1 MFNRWFYWNKA
12 LLLSLIG
19 LFIVIPALIGAAA
32 WAVKYS
38 VPSQALNQDNAD
50 GPTTRQQASDGLEK
64 RINILLLGLDDGDFD
79 NPESPRR
86 SDTMIVA
93 SIDPEAKT
101 VNLLSIPRD
110 SRVTIP
116 EHQGYDKITHA
127 FFYGGPKLA
136 VRTVESFLNVPID
149 YYLVIDWQAFIK
161 AVDILG
167 GVDLNVEHAMNYDDP
182 YENLSIHL
190 QKGYQH
196 LDGQKAGEY
205 VRFRHDELGDIGRVQ
220 RQELFLQALES
231 QLLQT
236 GTLVKLPALATALY
250 RYVQTDM
257 NIYAMIRLA
266 ETLKDV
272 GPDDLHTA
280 MIPGDFAT
288 IDDLSYWQP
297 DMKSTRKVVDNM
309 LKTPWAHQQYGYGEK
324 P

>member
-1 MFNRWFYWNKA
+1 MKRWFFWNRTLVSCLVLIITA
-12 LLLSLIG
+12 IILLC
-19 LFIVIPALIGAAA
+19 A
-32 WAVKYS
+32 WGWAAVKSTSSGASYR
-38 VPSQALNQDNAD
+38 LDNANAVPV
-50 GPTTRQQASDGLEK
+50 PTQTHAGIEK

-79 NPESPRR
+79 NPDNPRR
-86 SDTMIVA
+86 SDTMIIA
-93 SIDPEAKT
+93 SIDPTAKT

-110 SRVTIP
+110 SRVVIP
-116 EHQGYDKITHA
+116 GHQGYDKIAHA

-136 VRTVESFLNVPID
+136 VRTVESFLDIPID
-149 YYLVIDWQAFIK
+149 HYVVIDWQAFIK

-167 GVDLNVEHAMNYDDP
+167 GVDLNIEHAMNYDDP

-190 QKGYQH
+190 AKGYQH

-220 RQELFLQALES
+220 RQELFLQALEN

-236 GTLVKLPALATALY
+236 GTLLKLPALATTLY
-250 RYVQTDM
+250 RYVHTDM
-257 NIYAMIRLA
+257 NIYTLVKVA
-266 ETLKDV
+266 ETLKNV
-272 GPDDLHTA
+272 APDDLHTA

-297 DMKSTRKVVDNM
+297 DMKSTKKVVDNM
-309 LKTPWAHQQYGYGEK
+309 LQVSRPRQQYGYAEK